1 MMRCVGPYIDDRE
14 DAGRVERSSPKKAL
28 LMTAMVAIGVVYGV
42 AGSLP
47 TSSPDIANFP
57 TAAVAKA
64 ERVVLPQI
72 ASLEVVRQ

>member
-14 DAGRVERSSPKKAL
+14 DGARAERNSPKKAL
-28 LMTAMVAIGVVYGV
+28 LVTAVVAIGVVYAV

-47 TSSPDIANFP
+47 TSSPDLANFP
-57 TAAVAKA
+57 SAQVAKA
-64 ERVVLPQI
+64 ERVVLPQV